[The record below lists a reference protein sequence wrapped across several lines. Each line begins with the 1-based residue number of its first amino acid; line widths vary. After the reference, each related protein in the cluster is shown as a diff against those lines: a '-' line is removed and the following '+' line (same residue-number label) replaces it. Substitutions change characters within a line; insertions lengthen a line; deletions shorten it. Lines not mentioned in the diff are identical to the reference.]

1 MCAQTG
7 HFLASMN
14 TRLFDCSSGAYAF
27 TSKVTKNL
35 FVLVPFFGD
44 KKNFLRFENSA
55 SDFWLLFFSLLFL
68 PSKPILRG

>member
-14 TRLFDCSSGAYAF
+14 TRLFDCSSVAYAF

-55 SDFWLLFFSLLFL
+55 LDFWLLFFSLLFL